1 MFGILPPPPPPPHD
15 TSPPP
20 YRRSSPRKKGRGKRP
35 TIPDRAGAAGSVTA
49 AGDHTQVPPVRS
61 ESDAA
66 VQGTN
71 VGGGWVLYFDA
82 NGHVYFWNE
91 ALQESRCEASAAPE
105 GDILLLAGRG
115 GERGGVIDVRFVV
128 N

>member
-1 MFGILPPPPPPPHD
+1 M
-15 TSPPP
+15 
-20 YRRSSPRKKGRGKRP
+20 
-35 TIPDRAGAAGSVTA
+35 TA

-66 VQGTN
+66 VQGTD

-105 GDILLLAGRG
+105 GGVLFLIGRAAGGWGWIWTSLIL
-115 GERGGVIDVRFVV
+115 
-128 N
+128 